1 MAIPTLNSIGTHRD
15 NTDEEDKVL
24 GHVVTAQNFGE
35 QERPRDGKDDPPRD
49 TYGFLIGTDVNHA
62 ALWASQGYKST
73 VGKQVRLAEQKMMH
87 CIITLAKVKQI
98 DHAGFIETCT
108 ARALG
113 QVIAVAAQDMSDG
126 AQAARAVAHV
136 LNNLAPDEATS
147 LAGGTDVT
155 DRAMTRA
162 KNTAITEGK
171 NIFQGHLASKIS
183 MWEESNDR
191 SRFSHG
197 DRYMNR
203 AEREVEVT
211 RRDGLTLSQRK
222 TLESEVGHMNGP
234 AVGKV
239 PTAAAAKAILGNGS

>member
-1 MAIPTLNSIGTHRD
+1 MTIPKLDSFGTHRD
-15 NTDEEDKVL
+15 CTDEEAKVIK
-24 GHVVTAQNFGE
+24 HVVTAVNAGD
-35 QERPRDGKDDPPRD
+35 QEIADPDAPKDD
-49 TYGFLIGTDVNHA
+49 YGFLAGTDVDHA
-62 ALWASQGYKST
+62 ALWTSQGHFGIVES
-73 VGKQVRLAEQKMMH
+73 QVEMAELKMTQAIIILAR
-87 CIITLAKVKQI
+87 VKQI
-98 DHAGFIETCT
+98 DHAGFIEVCT

-113 QVIAVAAQDMSDG
+113 QMIDISEHDISDS
-126 AQAARAVAHV
+126 ASAARAVAHV

-162 KNTAITEGK
+162 KNAAITTGK

-197 DRYMNR
+197 VRYMNR

-234 AVGKV
+234 AVGKA